1 MTQFVAVYLCTQQV
15 HPSSIQ
21 QLLLQDQ
28 QQTPQAAAQSAP
40 AEAVDSSCFLQ
51 LASGSDCVLHTRA
64 SGEVAPGCI
73 LVDEVQQANLRLCG
87 GEVYGF
93 R

>member
-1 MTQFVAVYLCTQQV
+1 MYTQV

-28 QQTPQAAAQSAP
+28 QQTTPAAAQSAP
-40 AEAVDSSCFLQ
+40 EADSSCFLQ
-51 LASGSDCVLHTRA
+51 LASGSDCVVHTRA

-73 LVDEVQQANLRLCG
+73 LVDEVQQANLRLCT
-87 GEVYGF
+87 GEEYGF

>member
-1 MTQFVAVYLCTQQV
+1 MCTQV

-28 QQTPQAAAQSAP
+28 QTTPAAQSAP
-40 AEAVDSSCFLQ
+40 EADSSCFLQ

-73 LVDEVQQANLRLCG
+73 LVDEVQQANLRLCA